1 MYFIHKPIIKFRA
14 KGIITIKYI
23 MIIYS
28 YIYKNDQQI
37 TKWVYLSS
45 IICYFINIH
54 LKAKHKVL
62 SILV

>member
-1 MYFIHKPIIKFRA
+1 
-14 KGIITIKYI
+14 